1 MSVRSDRP
9 SANECGA
16 RYCIWKMLGPD
27 CPWMEAVK
35 RGTRSFALMVST
47 VMLTPDCLPQSA
59 ACCLKNGSAVGMK
72 WFHCSSVT
80 SAPEMLAAAVVFDA
94 AVGCGAVVAAP
105 AGGVVGLAAGAEV
118 GAAAGADVGAG
129 WVALGPQAAA
139 SNRTL
144 PLIARVRNSRR
155 VVILSPYLPQRCGG
169 ENTSLPKHTLAK
181 SHAPGPAAAA
191 LAAVASA

>member
-1 MSVRSDRP
+1 
-9 SANECGA
+9 
-16 RYCIWKMLGPD
+16 
-27 CPWMEAVK
+27 
-35 RGTRSFALMVST
+35 
-47 VMLTPDCLPQSA
+47 
-59 ACCLKNGSAVGMK
+59 
-72 WFHCSSVT
+72 
-80 SAPEMLAAAVVFDA
+80 MLAAAVVFDA

-105 AGGVVGLAAGAEV
+105 AAGGVVGLAAGAEV
-118 GAAAGADVGAG
+118 AAAAGADVAAG

-191 LAAVASA
+191 LAAVASADDGRAGWS